1 MVFFFL
7 ITPWL
12 IISVFGSLVIKQQPE
27 AVNGEGEFLRS
38 AA

>member
-1 MVFFFL
+1 MVFFFVL

-12 IISVFGSLVIKQQPE
+12 IISVFGFLVIKQPE
-27 AVNGEGEFLRS
+27 PVDGEGEFLRS